1 MGPFSSYDIA
11 NGLIAIAAAF
21 SIVVLVFLVLLSVNL
36 YRCLQ
41 AQDSE
46 LVDGAKTDIRG
57 DVLDVIKRAI
67 LWVVGYR
74 GEEREKV
81 PVAEVDLAW
90 VSRYRTSIFFRLL
103 PVYSVYILALV
114 VLTRPIYDA
123 GNGFEIFKY
132 SENLHELFAL
142 LVIYVCSNIIFDY
155 FSLRYSLAN
164 VMDAKRTGR
173 YIFYFLKDA
182 GIATA
187 LFLMSQAVSC
197 VLWVLK
203 RENSSFPAFDDG
215 LFNQFVEIAL
225 WPYAFVSG
233 EGSSTIVS
241 DPFPGQILITGTV
254 YVPTIALGIMF
265 LVFTVFLGF
274 TRAVKRFLISRQL
287 DRVCRL
293 FLKVHLVG
301 MFKPDAVGNQFRY
314 CNYAFMALLNISF
327 ITGISVLASRA
338 FGS

>member
-1 MGPFSSYDIA
+1 MGPYSSYDIPH
-11 NGLIAIAAAF
+11 GMIMIAAAF
-21 SIVVLVFLVLLSVNL
+21 SIVVLVFLVLLSTHL

-46 LVDGAKTDIRG
+46 LVEGAKANIRG

-67 LWVVGYR
+67 LWVIGYR
-74 GEEREKV
+74 GEDREKIS
-81 PVAEVDLAW
+81 VADVDVAW
-90 VSRYRTSIFFRLL
+90 VSRYRVSIFFRLL
-103 PVYSVYILALV
+103 PVYAVYILALV
-114 VLTRPIYDA
+114 VLTRPIFDA
-123 GNGFEIFKY
+123 GNGFEIFTY

-164 VMDAKRTGR
+164 VMDAKKTGR
-173 YIFYFLKDA
+173 YVFYFLKDA

-203 RENSSFPAFDDG
+203 RENSGFPKFDDG
-215 LFNQFVEIAL
+215 LLNQFVEITL

-241 DPFPGQILITGTV
+241 DPFPGQLLITGTV
-254 YVPTIALGIMF
+254 YVPTITLGIMF
-265 LVFTVFLGF
+265 LVFTVFLALA
-274 TRAVKRFLISRQL
+274 RAVKGFLISKQL
-287 DRVCRL
+287 DRICRL

-301 MFKPDAVGNQFRY
+301 MFNPDAIGNRFRY
-314 CNYAFMALLNISF
+314 CNYAFLALLNIGF
-327 ITGISVLASRA
+327 ITTISILASRS